1 MRKSYLVARSDLLL
15 TLVDAG
21 LRGDSIVFRRAVEAV
36 ISEERQKQHNVL
48 ADRLSS
54 RLANSNG
61 NGNHR
66 QLLPVATVAERPGVL
81 ELTPSR
87 RLADLVLPPA
97 VYRSSVEL
105 IEEHQREGLLRAY
118 NLEPRHTVL
127 LVGPPGNGKTSL
139 AEAIAYELNVP
150 LFVVRYEAVIGS
162 YLGETAT
169 RLEKV
174 FDYVRQRHCVLF
186 FDEFDTVGKERGD
199 IHDTGEIKRVVSSLL
214 LQIDRL
220 PANVLTVAATNHSE
234 LLDRAAWRRFQL
246 RLTLPQPTLIEREMW
261 LARFEQRV
269 HVPLGYTPHHV
280 AIKLGDV
287 SFAALEQF
295 ALDLHRRYVL
305 QQPGAT
311 MKDVVRDRLSI
322 WRATHGGGRDK

>member
-1 MRKSYLVARSDLLL
+1 MPRSDLLL

-21 LRGDSIVFRRAVEAV
+21 LRGDSTVFRRAVEAV
-36 ISEERQKQHNVL
+36 IAEERQKQHNVL

-54 RLANSNG
+54 RLANG
-61 NGNHR
+61 NGHQR
-66 QLLPVATVAERPGVL
+66 QLLPLTAVGERPGLL

-87 RLADLVLPPA
+87 RLGDLILPDS
-97 VYRSSVEL
+97 VHRSSVEL
-105 IEEHQREGLLRAY
+105 IEEHQRAGLLRAH

-127 LVGPPGNGKTSL
+127 LMGPPGNGKTSL

-150 LFVVRYEAVIGS
+150 LVVVRYEAVIGS
-162 YLGETAT
+162 YLGETAA

-174 FDYVRQRHCVLF
+174 FEYARQRHCVLF

-199 IHDTGEIKRVVSSLL
+199 THDTGEIKRVVSSLL

-220 PANVLTVAATNHSE
+220 PAHVLTIAATNHSE

-246 RLTLPQPTLIEREMW
+246 RLSLPKPTVGQREEW
-261 LARFEQRV
+261 LGRFEQRV
-269 HVPLGYTPHHV
+269 QATLGYTPRHI
-280 AIKLGDV
+280 ATKLGDV

-295 ALDLHRRYVL
+295 ALDVHRRYVL
-305 QQPGAT
+305 QQPSAS
-311 MKDVVRDRLSI
+311 MKEVVRERLSV
-322 WRATHGGGRDK
+322 WKATHQGGRDS